1 MDSFERYQAGLN
13 SIDTNKA
20 LVRYLRRTIA
30 QTQKNIKSLMKNPNK
45 TSVTFNTEDGPQ
57 PTKNRDLAADERRIQ
72 KHAVKELSAIT
83 EKDGRLTQDKA
94 TGETKTKPDRDRAI
108 NRRSGRGGG
117 GGSIKSPDETARGRM
132 SLLKRK
138 M

>member
-1 MDSFERYQAGLN
+1 MDAFERYKEDLADIKN
-13 SIDTNKA
+13 NKS
-20 LVRYLRRTIA
+20 LIRYLRRTIS

-45 TSVTFNTEDGPQ
+45 SATTHNTSDGPQ
-57 PTKNRDLAADERRIQ
+57 PTNNRGLAADERRIQ
-72 KHAVKELSAIT
+72 KDAVKRLSQVT
-83 EKDGRLTQDKA
+83 EKEGRITRDKV
-94 TGETKTKPDRDRAI
+94 TGEMKTKPDRDRAI

-132 SLLKRK
+132 SLLKKK